1 MTKTIF
7 LNLFADNKLFSL
19 DKNINTNKAT
29 PATTSGSRKS
39 SKKIFQNLWSAGSD
53 IQSSGPMWT
62 RSRCENCLAKS
73 SKDIQNSPSLRTL
86 QEKHQHWM
94 EKQEYSS
101 GMIMFQNLIRH
112 LMFMMMINETAHLT
126 LSSSLSLSLRLSHS
140 HDLSDHG
147 PFHSPLRQIFKKN
160 GQIYKKN
167 SPLRQISKKNG
178 QI

>member
-1 MTKTIF
+1 MLVLTSSHRDQCGRDRDVRTVWQSRRKTSRTRPHCALCKKSINMDWKKGTF
-7 LNLFADNKLFSL
+7 EWTL
-19 DKNINTNKAT
+19 DSPNIQA
-29 PATTSGSRKS
+29 
-39 SKKIFQNLWSAGSD
+39 
-53 IQSSGPMWT
+53 
-62 RSRCENCLAKS
+62 
-73 SKDIQNSPSLRTL
+73 
-86 QEKHQHWM
+86 
-94 EKQEYSS
+94 
-101 GMIMFQNLIRH
+101 IMFQNLIRH